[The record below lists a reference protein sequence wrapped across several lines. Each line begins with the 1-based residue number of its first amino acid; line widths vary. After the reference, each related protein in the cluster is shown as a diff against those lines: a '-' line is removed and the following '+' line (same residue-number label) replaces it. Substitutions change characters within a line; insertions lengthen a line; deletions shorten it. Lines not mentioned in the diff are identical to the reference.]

1 MKILFVC
8 TGNTC
13 RSQIAEGMCKKLYG
27 DKLEL
32 CESAGIFTMGG
43 EPVTQ
48 NAVKVC
54 AEAGADI
61 KDNVSKPITSFDL
74 NSFDIIAVMTK
85 SHADALISFMP
96 SLEEKIYVPSS
107 DIPDPYG
114 MNEDVYRDCRDNI
127 IKMLEDIM
135 REKENDN

>member
-27 DKLEL
+27 DKLEI

-43 EPVTQ
+43 EPVAQ

-54 AEAGADI
+54 EEAGADI
-61 KDNVSKPITSFDL
+61 KANMSKPITAFDL
-74 NSFDIIAVMTK
+74 NSFDIIAVMTNA
-85 SHADALISFMP
+85 HADALITFTP
-96 SLEEKIYVPSS
+96 SLEEKIYIPNPN
-107 DIPDPYG
+107 IPDPYG
-114 MNEDVYRDCRDNI
+114 MDVDVYRGCRDKI
-127 IKMLEDIM
+127 IKMIDDIM
-135 REKENDN
+135 GDRENDN